1 MPWARH
7 RTPTTVSEGSEVDH
21 PTSRTERRRAKKRRR
36 RRQLFGAVCVLVLVC
51 AAGEGIR
58 IGTANSVR
66 RSSLEANRKG
76 GKATTTTTSSTIVAA
91 TQHESPGSGDL
102 FDIPAVA
109 AYLSATTEDVTAA
122 VFDDSTGVTS
132 LYRPGIAQDTA
143 SIMKVD
149 ILGTLLAQGQA
160 DGQPLSPADA
170 PLAVDMIEQSDD
182 DDAQSLWDSEGG
194 ATAVAAFDAK
204 AGLTQT
210 DPDAAGYWGLST
222 TTAADQVQ
230 LLRAVAYPNAV
241 LTPASQ
247 AYELGLMEHVDADQ
261 SWGVSAGVTAGA
273 TVALK
278 NGWLPLD
285 AGGWQVNSIGY
296 VDGLGR
302 NYVIAVL
309 TDDDTEANGIAFI
322 QGLSAL
328 IWQALAPS
336 TS

>member
-1 MPWARH
+1 MAWARH
-7 RTPTTVSEGSEVDH
+7 RSPKDTAEASRVDH
-21 PTSRTERRRAKKRRR
+21 PVSRTERRRAKKRHR
-36 RRQLFGAVCVLVLVC
+36 RRQLFGAACVLVVVC
-51 AAGEGIR
+51 AAGEAIR
-58 IGTANSVR
+58 VGTANPVR
-66 RSSLEANRKG
+66 RSALQTYRHG
-76 GKATTTTTSSTIVAA
+76 GRKATSTTSSTIVAA
-91 TQHESPGSGDL
+91 TQHDAPESGDL
-102 FDIPAVA
+102 FDSPAVA
-109 AYLSATTEDVTAA
+109 AYLSSTSEDVTAA
-122 VFDDSTGVTS
+122 VYD
-132 LYRPGIAQDTA
+132 

-149 ILGTLLAQGQA
+149 ILATLLAQDQA
-160 DGQPLSPADA
+160 DGQALSPVQG

-182 DDAQSLWDSEGG
+182 DDAQTLWDSEGG
-194 ATAVAAFDAK
+194 ATAVAAFDTK
-204 AGLTQT
+204 AGLAHT

-230 LLRAVAYPNAV
+230 LARTLAYPNTV

-247 AYELGLMEHVDADQ
+247 AYELGLMEHVDAEQ
-261 SWGVSAGVTAGA
+261 TWGISAGVTAGS

-296 VDGLGR
+296 VAGAGR

-309 TDDDTEANGIAFI
+309 TDDDTEANGIDFI
-322 QGLSAL
+322 QGLSGL